1 VGEKQ
6 SGELSYYISSRL
18 AGAKEFADATRGHW
32 GIENGCHWIL
42 DVAFREDLSRVR
54 EGNAATNFAIVR
66 RMALAMLKKVEGAKN
81 GVAGRRLTAA
91 WDTTFLEKV
100 LQVEPSPN

>member
-1 VGEKQ
+1 MGEKQ

-18 AGAKEFADATRGHW
+18 TGAKEFAEATRGHW
-32 GIENGCHWIL
+32 GIENGCHWEL

-66 RMALAMLKKVEGAKN
+66 RMALAMLEKVEGAKG
-81 GVAGRRLTAA
+81 GVGTRRLTAG
-91 WDTTFLEKV
+91 WDTTFLEKF
-100 LQVEPSPN
+100 LQVEPAPN